1 MFGAATQNGVG
12 IGLGNIPTLTSL
24 PYNVQLNLAVQQLF
38 ASGEPGFWLDPSD
51 LSTMYQDSAGTTPVT
66 AVEQPVGLILDK
78 SQGLVLGAEVITPV
92 ANQNFSSDTG
102 FWQKETGWAITGGFA
117 VATNAATSYALR
129 KDPLLVANTYYQV
142 TFTIVSISAGAL
154 RIYASG
160 NYSASFSTPGT
171 YTLRILNGSG
181 TNSFQISALGTTTA
195 TVSYISAKP
204 VLGTHY
210 YQSTAGVRPVLS
222 ARYNQLVG
230 TEFKN
235 GVTDAPTRG
244 GLLSATTLTGYGGA
258 LAFGYDGS
266 TTSYAYQNASS
277 TNGPGTLS
285 VVVQMTD
292 GNAPTFGSG
301 SASSSANSF
310 ALVVGGN
317 PVSPLTY
324 SVAPLTNSCYRVT
337 LAVGTFTATLFAGI
351 AKYNTND
358 NRTFK
363 VTAYD
368 CRPSDQATG
377 LIPTYQ
383 RVNTSTDYDTAGFP
397 LYLSGNGTQWM
408 QCAAQDY
415 TGVNKMLVCAG
426 VRKLSDAALG
436 VITELSAN
444 YGSNNGT
451 FYVGAGASSAARYGF
466 GAKATKYAG
475 YEPATFAA
483 PITNVLSCAYDLST
497 ATQASQIQ
505 PRINGT
511 LNQTNGFV
519 EAGGPTTGAFGNY
532 AAYLFSR
539 AGATNFFTG
548 NIYQLIA
555 RGSTVASNAAQ
566 IAATESWVDLKT
578 KAY

>member
-415 TGVNKMLVCAG
+415 TGVNKIMICG
-426 VRKLSDAALG
+426 GIRKTVNAVTYIFEFSTDY
-436 VITELSAN
+436 S
-444 YGSNNGT
+444 SS
-451 FYVGAGASSAARYGF
+451 AGAFAIAQTADWYF
-466 GAKATKYAG
+466 GSRGATTYQ
-475 YEPATFAA
+475 F
-483 PITNVLSCAYDLST
+483 V
-497 ATQASQIQ
+497 TQATGLPQTAVLTGTSDLTAPLVSLRRNGSSVGTTSGSQ
-505 PRINGT
+505 
-511 LNQTNGFV
+511 
-519 EAGGPTTGAFGNY
+519 GGGNFGNY
-532 AAYLFSR
+532 PAYLFSR
-539 AGATNFFTG
+539 AGTSLFFTG
-548 NIYQLIA
+548 NLFGLVA
-555 RGSTVASNAAQ
+555 RGSAAASSAAQ
-566 IAATESWVDLKT
+566 ISATEAYMNG
-578 KAY
+578 KAKCY